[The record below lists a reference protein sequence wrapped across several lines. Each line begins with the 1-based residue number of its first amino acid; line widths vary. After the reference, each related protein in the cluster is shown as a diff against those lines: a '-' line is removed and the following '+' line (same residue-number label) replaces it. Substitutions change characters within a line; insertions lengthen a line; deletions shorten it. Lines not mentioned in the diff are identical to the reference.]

1 MKRSRHFETLVE
13 CQQHLG
19 KVNYLSMVIASCPQG
34 GYQLTWTP
42 VYLRCKSGPSFQHPD
57 DFTVGEVYEC
67 KREVEGFY
75 LIRDGAKRIQK
86 INVNTM
92 EARGYAFELAS

>member
-19 KVNYLSMVIASCPQG
+19 KVNYLSMSIISCPQG
-34 GYQLTWTP
+34 GYRLTWTP
-42 VYLRCKSGPSFQHPD
+42 VYLRCTSGPSFQHAD

-67 KREVEGFY
+67 KREIQGYY
-75 LIRDGAKRIQK
+75 LIRNNAKSVQK
-86 INVNTM
+86 VNVENMTL
-92 EARGYAFELAS
+92 RGYAFELVS